1 MAKVDSGGPLSL
13 DASFRDEND
22 GATCVD
28 FNRTHWP
35 HGDFGRAKPHSEMF
49 VVADEDLR

>member
-1 MAKVDSGGPLSL
+1 VARSGINGNH
-13 DASFRDEND
+13 ENE
-22 GATCVD
+22 GTQCVS

-35 HGDFGRAKPHSEMF
+35 HGDFGDAKPHSELF